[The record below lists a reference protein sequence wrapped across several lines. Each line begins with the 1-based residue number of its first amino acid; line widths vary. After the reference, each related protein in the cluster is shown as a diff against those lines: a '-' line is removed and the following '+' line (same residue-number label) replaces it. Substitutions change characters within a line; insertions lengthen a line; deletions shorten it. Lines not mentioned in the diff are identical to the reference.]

1 MISFFHTE
9 KNDQTREQKLA
20 NWVYHAD
27 LITNILG
34 FPDVFQSVPFREGGE
49 YGYAHSLISTKC
61 HPNITFFKIWITFKK
76 KKFRDINLPRTNLFS
91 YESYILFKVFL
102 A

>member
-9 KNDQTREQKLA
+9 KNDQTQEQKLA

-49 YGYAHSLISTKC
+49 
-61 HPNITFFKIWITFKK
+61 
-76 KKFRDINLPRTNLFS
+76 
-91 YESYILFKVFL
+91 
-102 A
+102 

>member
-49 YGYAHSLISTKC
+49 SGGTPIRWLAPSVTQTLL
-61 HPNITFFKIWITFKK
+61 FFK
-76 KKFRDINLPRTNLFS
+76 
-91 YESYILFKVFL
+91 YG
-102 A
+102 

>member
-20 NWVYHAD
+20 NWVYHTD

-49 YGYAHSLISTKC
+49 
-61 HPNITFFKIWITFKK
+61 
-76 KKFRDINLPRTNLFS
+76 
-91 YESYILFKVFL
+91 
-102 A
+102 

>member
-27 LITNILG
+27 LITNILS

-49 YGYAHSLISTKC
+49 
-61 HPNITFFKIWITFKK
+61 FV
-76 KKFRDINLPRTNLFS
+76 D
-91 YESYILFKVFL
+91 
-102 A
+102 